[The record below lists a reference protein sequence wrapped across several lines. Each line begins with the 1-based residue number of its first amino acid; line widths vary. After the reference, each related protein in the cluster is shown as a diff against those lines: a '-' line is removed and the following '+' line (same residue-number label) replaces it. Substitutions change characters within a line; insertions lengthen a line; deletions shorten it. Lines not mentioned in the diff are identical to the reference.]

1 MTVSTLN
8 LFPFQELPLL
18 WWIAHFLNLLFLYES
33 CFNFSKK
40 EQVES
45 AFLWLRKLAR
55 FVAMFSASSCFF
67 FPKKN
72 SIFSSYLMLVFIV
85 HQSRF
90 SPFPLLGP
98 LDVALCCTHSTVLW
112 SLSESSKLGYGAKK
126 RKSSLPV
133 FKRWSGNPIN
143 ASFTHSAKMGFAPA
157 LKILL
162 NHMIN
167 GMEFYE
173 QQASFMIPS

>member
-1 MTVSTLN
+1 MPFSGSENWPGLLLCFQPRHVS
-8 LFPFQELPLL
+8 FFRRK
-18 WWIAHFLNLLFLYES
+18 IAF
-33 CFNFSKK
+33 
-40 EQVES
+40 
-45 AFLWLRKLAR
+45 
-55 FVAMFSASSCFF
+55 
-67 FPKKN
+67 
-72 SIFSSYLMLVFIV
+72 FSSYLMLVFIV